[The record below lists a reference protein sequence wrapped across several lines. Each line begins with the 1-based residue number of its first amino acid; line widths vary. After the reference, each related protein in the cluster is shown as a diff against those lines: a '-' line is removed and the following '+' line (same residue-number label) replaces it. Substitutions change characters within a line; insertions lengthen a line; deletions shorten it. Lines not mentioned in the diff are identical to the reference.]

1 VAAVWLQ
8 RRLLILLSI
17 GLYAVV
23 FTTFVLFEKPGLGL
37 GHFFYI
43 PVALLAL
50 AGGARFGLFGGILAT
65 ALYTLAIAVTP
76 RVPTG
81 DVMTLATA
89 IRLVTYSSCGA
100 LVGWFASQ
108 HRRHLGQLRE
118 LADRDF
124 LTGLVNARVFDD
136 TLAERCREGERF
148 LLLLGDMD
156 DLKEVNDTHGHTT
169 GNKELRR
176 LADALLAETDPA
188 DAIARVGGDEFAVV
202 TSAGVQEG
210 AGTCARLRAELEELD
225 LHVSF
230 GWAAFPDDATGPVEL
245 FRKADDRLYAAK
257 LIQRNHRVVEQL
269 ATRVPRTPL
278 TPEPSRLPSSG

>member
-1 VAAVWLQ
+1 MWLQ

-17 GLYAVV
+17 GLYAIV
-23 FTTFVLFEKPGLGL
+23 FTSFVLFEKPGLGL

-50 AGGARFGLFGGILAT
+50 AGGARFGLLGGLLAT
-65 ALYTLAIAVTP
+65 TLYTLAIAVTP

-81 DVMTLATA
+81 DVVTLATA

-108 HRRHLGQLRE
+108 HRRHLGRLRE

-124 LTGLVNARVFDD
+124 LTGLLNARAFDD
-136 TLAERCREGERF
+136 TLSERCSEGGRF
-148 LLLLGDMD
+148 LLMLGDMD
-156 DLKEVNDTHGHTT
+156 NLKEINDTHGHTT

-176 LADALLAETDPA
+176 LADALLAGTAPVDE
-188 DAIARVGGDEFAVV
+188 IARVGGDEFAVV
-202 TSAGVQEG
+202 TTAGVQE
-210 AGTCARLRAELEELD
+210 AADTCARLRAELEELD

-230 GWAAFPDDATGPVEL
+230 GWAAFPDDALGPVEL

-269 ATRVPRTPL
+269 TRTTLSPGSAT
-278 TPEPSRLPSSG
+278 

>member
-1 VAAVWLQ
+1 MWLQ

-23 FTTFVLFEKPGLGL
+23 FTSFVLFEKPGLGL

-50 AGGARFGLFGGILAT
+50 AGGARFGLLGGFLAT
-65 ALYTLAIAVTP
+65 ALYTLAIAATP

-81 DVMTLATA
+81 DVMTLATV
-89 IRLVTYSSCGA
+89 IRLVTYSACGA

-124 LTGLVNARVFDD
+124 LTGLLNARVFDD
-136 TLAERCREGERF
+136 TLAERCHEGERF

-156 DLKEVNDTHGHTT
+156 DLKEINDTHGHTT

-176 LADALLAETDPA
+176 LADALLAGTDPA
-188 DAIARVGGDEFAVV
+188 DEVARVGGDEFAVV
-202 TSAGVQEG
+202 TQRRRAAGS
-210 AGTCARLRAELEELD
+210 R
-225 LHVSF
+225 HVR
-230 GWAAFPDDATGPVEL
+230 P
-245 FRKADDRLYAAK
+245 
-257 LIQRNHRVVEQL
+257 
-269 ATRVPRTPL
+269 ATRRARGARPARQLRLGNLPRRRGRPGGAVSQGRRSSLRRQADPAEPPRRRAADASGAAPL
-278 TPEPSRLPSSG
+278 GSN